1 MEGGGKR
8 LRDQRGDLSAIK
20 PRDDIQNRGRG
31 RDCHLGSE
39 TPSMADISF
48 IGAVKDEWQLYRF
61 FNFVS
66 IHIYFT
72 YHFL

>member
-1 MEGGGKR
+1 MTIFRIEVEVE
-8 LRDQRGDLSAIK
+8 IVTW
-20 PRDDIQNRGRG
+20 
-31 RDCHLGSE
+31 GSE
-39 TPSMADISF
+39 TPSMADVSF